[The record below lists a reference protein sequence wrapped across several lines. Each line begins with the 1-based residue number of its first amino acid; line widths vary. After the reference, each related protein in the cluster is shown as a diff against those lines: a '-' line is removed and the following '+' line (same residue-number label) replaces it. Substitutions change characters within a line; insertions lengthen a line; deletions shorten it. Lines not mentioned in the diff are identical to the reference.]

1 LVETNEQLVTDR
13 THRSNNV
20 KGSLDLDQPD
30 LRYSDDLKSSQK
42 KKPRSQVLEE
52 QQKTQEKSQPISAYQ
67 NW

>member
-1 LVETNEQLVTDR
+1 LVETNELLVTDR

-20 KGSLDLDQPD
+20 KGSLDPDQPD
-30 LRYSDDLKSSQK
+30 LRYSDGLKSSQK

-52 QQKTQEKSQPISAYQ
+52 QQKTPEKSHPISAYQ